1 MEQVNIHV
9 KKVENFGELES
20 QVDKEQL
27 ILCDDM
33 QNTFLIVNLENNRK
47 LGIAYYDY
55 GVALDFQYSSDG
67 TLLYLGFGKKFL
79 CIDIYKNKVI
89 VNENLQSLFYEL
101 CLHTNKNY
109 ICVICELDVYCYCA
123 EKQKWKMGF
132 RDIIV
137 EYNIIDDAKI
147 SILCDD
153 GEGYIL
159 FLEDGKITE

>member
-1 MEQVNIHV
+1 MAGQSRGQVM
-9 KKVENFGELES
+9 
-20 QVDKEQL
+20 DK
-27 ILCDDM
+27 IR
-33 QNTFLIVNLENNRK
+33 NHK
-47 LGIAYYDY
+47 
-55 GVALDFQYSSDG
+55 
-67 TLLYLGFGKKFL
+67 
-79 CIDIYKNKVI
+79 
-89 VNENLQSLFYEL
+89 
-101 CLHTNKNY
+101 H
-109 ICVICELDVYCYCA
+109 YCA